1 VVGANAGAAAYPSKT
16 RRCRSSL
23 SRGPEAVGE
32 LAAGTSQQA
41 VASGPDGLL
50 TTKLYVP
57 RPPPGFVA
65 RSRLVDRLNRG
76 RAASLTL
83 VCAPAGFGK
92 TSVLADWS
100 RLHAPRVGWLS
111 LDTGDNDP
119 VRFWRHITAALN
131 GLRPGIAA
139 RVAALLGSP
148 GLVSFDGLV
157 TTIVNELA
165 ADPDELLLVLDDY
178 HVIETESVHASL
190 LFLVEHAP
198 PGLHVV
204 LASRADPPLPLAR
217 LRAQG
222 QLAELRAADLRF
234 TAEEAAV
241 LLRELVGQDLHGDAV
256 ATLAARTEGWAVG
269 LQLAALSL
277 RDQSD
282 VNGFVETF
290 SGSNRYVLDYFTE
303 EVLERQPEPVRAF
316 LLETSVLERLSGPLC
331 DAITDRTDSQ
341 AMLETI
347 EKANLFLVPL
357 DEVRGWWR
365 NHQLFA
371 DLLRAR
377 LQQRQPERVF
387 ELHRNAARWHEE
399 HGLIDDAM
407 RHATAAG
414 DALWAAR
421 LVERHADG
429 LLLRGE
435 ETTLQ
440 RWLAALPPELASAR
454 PRLLLAQT
462 RFVLLEEVE
471 SLLDAAE
478 RAFPHVADEPYE
490 PSVGRGASRLANVP
504 AMIAVGRCFVAYL
517 RGDGERTMSFASQ
530 ALAELGEDEWMLGSL
545 ARAQLGSAEW
555 LCGRLGTAERTIASS
570 IERWRAAGVHDM
582 VTLWSQY
589 LGQIQRAQGR
599 LDRAL
604 ATYEQALDLATAP
617 GQPTLPA
624 AGAAYVGMAEVSYQR
639 GELDIA
645 SQHLTEGLALCRQFV
660 IPDALANGSATL
672 AWIRNAR
679 DDAAGAMD
687 AMAEAERAAD
697 PSMTDLL
704 NPVPAQRARLHL
716 AHGDIDAAA
725 RWTAERGLSA
735 ADEPSYAREPAYL
748 VLARLLLAQ
757 DQPEQALALLGR
769 LSKTAAAQA
778 RTGSIIEIQA
788 LRALAL
794 MASGDETGA
803 VAAITEALVLAH
815 PQGYVRVFV
824 DEGPPMATLLG
835 TLLAAQR
842 TERTGGDGV
851 PVTYLGRLMRSFA
864 QDAAGSAPGVVPGGA
879 VASGLVT
886 QLSERELEVLRLL
899 AAGAQN
905 QEIADELYLALN
917 TVKKHVTHIFEKL
930 GAANRTEAA
939 ARARELGLLS

>member
-1 VVGANAGAAAYPSKT
+1 
-16 RRCRSSL
+16 
-23 SRGPEAVGE
+23 VGE
-32 LAAGTSQQA
+32 LAAGTSQQP
-41 VASGPDGLL
+41 VASGPEGLL

-76 RAASLTL
+76 RAGKLTL

-100 RLHAPRVGWLS
+100 RQHAPRVGWLS
-111 LDTGDNDP
+111 LDTADNDP
-119 VRFWRHITAALN
+119 VRFWRHVAAAVD
-131 GLRPGIAA
+131 GVRPGIAA
-139 RVAALLGSP
+139 RVAPLLSSP
-148 GLVSFDGLV
+148 GLASFDGLV

-178 HVIETESVHASL
+178 HVIDTESVHESL
-190 LFLVEHAP
+190 LFLLEHAP
-198 PGLHVV
+198 PGLHAV

-217 LRAQG
+217 LRAQA

-234 TAEEAAV
+234 TAEEGAA
-241 LLRELVGQDLHGDAV
+241 LLRELVGQELHGDAI
-256 ATLAARTEGWAVG
+256 ATLTARTEGWAVG

-282 VNGFVETF
+282 VDRFVETF

-331 DAITDRTDSQ
+331 DATTGRTDSQ

-347 EKANLFLVPL
+347 ERANLFLVPL

-377 LQQRQPERVF
+377 LQQHQPERVV
-387 ELHRNAARWHEE
+387 ELHRNAARWHEG
-399 HGLIDDAM
+399 HGLIDDAI
-407 RHATAAG
+407 RHATAAS

-421 LVERHADG
+421 LVERHADA

-435 ETTLQ
+435 ETTLE
-440 RWLAALPPELASAR
+440 RWLAALPRELAGSR

-462 RFVLLEEVE
+462 RFVLLDEVE

-478 RAFPHVADEPYE
+478 RAFPPVADEPYE

-517 RGDGERTMSFASQ
+517 RGDGERTMWFASL
-530 ALAELGEDEWMLGSL
+530 ALAELREDEWMLDSL

-555 LCGRLGTAERTIASS
+555 LCGRPGAAERTIASS
-570 IERWRAAGVHDM
+570 IARWRAAGVHDM
-582 VTLWSQY
+582 VTLWCQY

-599 LDRAL
+599 LDSAL
-604 ATYEQALDLATAP
+604 ATYQQALDLATAP

-624 AGAAYVGMAEVSYQR
+624 AGAAHVGMAEVAYQR
-639 GELDIA
+639 GELDVA
-645 SQHLTEGLALCRQFV
+645 SQHLTEGLALCHQFV

-672 AWIRNAR
+672 AWIRHAR
-679 DDAAGAMD
+679 GDSAGALA
-687 AMAEAERAAD
+687 AMAEAEGAAD
-697 PSMTDLL
+697 PSMSDLL
-704 NPVPAQRARLHL
+704 NPVPAQRARLLL
-716 AHGDIDAAA
+716 AQGDIDAAA
-725 RWTAERGLSA
+725 QWAAERSLTA
-735 ADEPSYAREPAYL
+735 ADEPSYPREPAHL
-748 VLARLLLAQ
+748 VLARLLLVQ
-757 DQPEQALALLGR
+757 DQPEQALALLGQ
-769 LSKTAAAQA
+769 LNTTAAAQA

-794 MASGDETGA
+794 TASGDEAAA
-803 VAAITEALVLAH
+803 VAALIEALTLAQA
-815 PQGYVRVFV
+815 QGYVRVFV

-842 TERTGGDGV
+842 TGKTSVGDV
-851 PVTYLGRLMRSFA
+851 PLTYLGRLVRAFA
-864 QDAAGSAPGVVPGGA
+864 QDAAGSAPGVETSGA

-886 QLSERELEVLRLL
+886 QLSERELDVLRLL
-899 AAGAQN
+899 ATGEQN